1 MSPVE
6 SALALLSLAR
16 ERPDLVGKALRRLR
30 EGEAPVAVWRRALHA
45 LDVFAPSPARAPYF
59 FLDKAAVGALAAR
72 AERAA
77 AGGPLISVVTPMK
90 DTPPAFL
97 RACAASVLNQPY
109 RRLELILV
117 DDGSRSPHALR
128 QAMLLA
134 AQDDRVRVLRMDE
147 GAGISRA
154 TNAGLAAARGAL
166 IAFLDHDDEL
176 TPDALTVVAE
186 RFVAEPTLEVAY
198 TDQFKIDAKGEIVDH
213 HFKPAWSPLHLLGV
227 MYVGHLLVARTAAVR
242 GVGGC
247 DPASDGVQD
256 FDLVLRL
263 HEAGARIG
271 HIAQPLYKW
280 RACSGSTA
288 GAADAKAGIAAK
300 QRQAVQ
306 AHLAR
311 VGRTWAVEP
320 HPTHGERHRML
331 VAPAPRG
338 PTPAVSIIIPSRD
351 QGAVV
356 GRCLGSIRRRSR
368 HETYEIVVVDDHT
381 TEPLARRAF
390 DIYGARVAPFEGE
403 FSFSAA
409 CNQGARASRGAL
421 LLFLNND
428 TEVVEPDWL
437 QRLALWFEEPG
448 VGAVGPVLTYP
459 DGRVQHAGVVLGARG
474 TADHVMRGFQAGLDG
489 YAGSLCAAREVS
501 AVTGACL
508 MMRRGDFAALGGF
521 STDYARHYQDV
532 DLCLRIRERGQSVV
546 CTPRPTLI
554 HHEGVTRGDAYDF
567 GDRALL
573 IDRWR
578 KQIEAPDP
586 YYSRWFD
593 RETLDYRLAV

>member
-1 MSPVE
+1 MRE
-6 SALALLSLAR
+6 LQATLAVVALAR
-16 ERPDLVGKALRRLR
+16 ERPDLVRKALRRLLR
-30 EGEAPVAVWRRALHA
+30 GETSVAVWRRALHA
-45 LDVFAPSPARAPYF
+45 LDVFAPSPARTPYF
-59 FLDKAAVGALAAR
+59 GLDKAAIGALAAR

-97 RACAASVLNQPY
+97 RACVASVLCQPY

-117 DDGSRSPHALR
+117 DDGSRTPHALR
-128 QAMLLA
+128 QAALLA
-134 AQDDRVRVLRMDE
+134 AGDKRVRVLRMDQ
-147 GAGISRA
+147 GTGISRA
-154 TNAGLAAARGAL
+154 TNAGLGAARGDL
-166 IAFLDHDDEL
+166 VAFLDHDDEL

-186 RFVAEPTLEVAY
+186 RFTAEADLDVAY
-198 TDQFKIDAKGEIVDH
+198 TDQFKIDARGEIIDH
-213 HFKPAWSPLHLLGV
+213 HFKPAWSPVHLLGV
-227 MYVGHLLVARTAAVR
+227 MYVGHLLVARAQALREVD
-242 GVGGC
+242 GC
-247 DPASDGVQD
+247 DPAFDGVQD

-280 RACSGSTA
+280 RAAAGSTA
-288 GAADAKAGIAAK
+288 AAPDAKAGIAALQ
-300 QRQAVQ
+300 QRAVE

-311 VGRTWAVEP
+311 TGRTWAVEP

-331 VAPAPRG
+331 VAPAARAPA
-338 PTPAVSIIIPSRD
+338 PAVSIVIPSRD
-351 QGAVV
+351 QGKVV
-356 GRCLGSIRRRSR
+356 SRCLGSIRRRTD
-368 HETYEIVVVDDHT
+368 HDAYEVIVVDDHT
-381 TEPLARRAF
+381 TDPLATQAF
-390 DIYGARVAPFEGE
+390 GIYGARTVPLEGV
-403 FSFSAA
+403 FNFSAA

-428 TEVVEPDWL
+428 TEVLEPDWL
-437 QRLALWFEEPG
+437 QRLSLWFEEPG

-474 TADHVMRGFQAGLDG
+474 TADHAMRGFEAGNDG

-508 MMRRGDFAALGGF
+508 MMRRTDFAGLGGF

-532 DLCLRIRERGQSVV
+532 DLCLRVRARGQSVI
-546 CTPRPTLI
+546 CTPKPTLI
-554 HHEGVTRGDAYDF
+554 HHEGVTRGSDYDF

-578 KQIEAPDP
+578 KEIEAPDP
-586 YYSRWFD
+586 YYSRWFN

>member
-1 MSPVE
+1 MSLLKP
-6 SALALLSLAR
+6 ALAVLSLAR
-16 ERPDLVGKALRRLR
+16 ERPDLARKALRRLLR
-30 EGEAPVAVWRRALHA
+30 GEAPLAVWRRALNA
-45 LDVFAPSPARAPYF
+45 LDVFAPSAARAPYF
-59 FLDKAAVGALAAR
+59 GLDKAALGALAAR

-77 AGGPLISVVTPMK
+77 AAGPLISVITPMK

-97 RACAASVLNQPY
+97 RACAASVLSQPY

-134 AQDDRVRVLRMDE
+134 AQDPRIRVLRLE
-147 GAGISRA
+147 HGAGISRA
-154 TNAGLAAARGAL
+154 TNAGLAAARGEL

-186 RFVAEPTLEVAY
+186 RFTAEPALDVAY
-198 TDQFKIDAKGEIVDH
+198 TDQFKIDAKGEIIDH

-227 MYVGHLLVARTAAVR
+227 MYVGHLLVARTVAAR

-247 DPASDGVQD
+247 DPALDGVQD
-256 FDLVLRL
+256 YDLVLRL

-280 RACSGSTA
+280 RAASGSTA
-288 GAADAKAGIAAK
+288 AAPDAKAGIAALQ
-300 QRQAVQ
+300 QRAVQ

-331 VAPAPRG
+331 VAPAPSA
-338 PTPAVSIIIPSRD
+338 PAPAVSIVIPSRD
-351 QGAVV
+351 QGEMV
-356 GRCLGSIRRRSR
+356 GRCLGSIRRRTA
-368 HETYEIVVVDDHT
+368 HAAYEIVVVDDHT
-381 TEPLARRAF
+381 TDPLALHAF
-390 DIYGARVAPFEGE
+390 GIYGARALPLEGA
-403 FSFSAA
+403 FTFSAA

-428 TEVVEPDWL
+428 TEVTEPDWL
-437 QRLALWFEEPG
+437 QRLSLWFEEPEVG
-448 VGAVGPVLTYP
+448 VVGPVLTYP

-474 TADHVMRGFQAGLDG
+474 TADHVMRGFEAGVDG

-508 MMRRGDFAALGGF
+508 MMRRGDFAAVGGF

-532 DLCLRIRERGQSVV
+532 DLCLRVRERGQSVV
-546 CTPRPTLI
+546 CTPRPRLI
-554 HHEGVTRGDAYDF
+554 HHEGLTRGDAYDF

-578 KQIEAPDP
+578 SEIEAPDP
-586 YYSRWFD
+586 YYSPWFD
-593 RETLDYRLAV
+593 RETLDYRLVV